1 MHVKAIRLHSR
12 SRVETVLAFLMILF
26 HDSANLRPVLALV
39 NHAYPRGSHSE
50 SAILVLLYARR
61 LQSSVSGTQEY
72 LAQEIEAV
80 VRVVECAV
88 PGRTIGIGVIVVAKI
103 GTEFDRAGFGLY
115 SKYSVE
121 IDIVSESIGCH

>member
-1 MHVKAIRLHSR
+1 
-12 SRVETVLAFLMILF
+12 MILF

-50 SAILVLLYARR
+50 RAILVLLYARR
-61 LQSSVSGTQEY
+61 LQSSVSSTQEY

-80 VRVVECAV
+80 VRVVESAV

-103 GTEFDRAGFGLY
+103 GTEFDRAGFGLF